1 MAFIER
7 TKTRHIINLKDLIS
21 RCSELR
27 VGEEPNVRSVHCM
40 AVSFDD
46 VGNFSAL
53 LTELQTVDILVRI
66 AAISLTADTTAV
78 VCVFCWTEALAT

>member
-21 RCSELR
+21 RCSELQ
-27 VGEEPNVRSVHCM
+27 VGEEPNVRKLHCM

-53 LTELQTVDILVRI
+53 LTELQTVDILVRT
-66 AAISLTADTTAV
+66 AASLPDCDTTAV
-78 VCVFCWTEALAT
+78 VLVFCWTEALDT